1 LNVWISRKAYEGL
14 QRQAVEHKTLADWL
28 RVRVNQLERERAQ
41 LLQRALSI
49 PIEAPELLREEPAR
63 PLPSPGDLL
72 RANGV
77 PALGNLDFDDIG
89 DDLAQSLGIDH
100 DSEGRI
106 RYRG

>member
-1 LNVWISRKAYEGL
+1 MWITRSEYDRLRTESTAN
-14 QRQAVEHKTLADWL
+14 KTLADWL
-28 RVRVNQLERERAQ
+28 RLRVNQLERERAQ
-41 LLQRALSI
+41 LLQRALQL

-63 PLPSPGDLL
+63 LAPPSTQDLL

-77 PALGNLDFDDIG
+77 PQIAGLDFDDIG
-89 DDLAQSLGIDH
+89 DELAESLGIGH